1 MFELHFLFFTGED
14 SYNITHIY
22 LQELQDF
29 RDKYKQQSRELKEAL
44 AKQKITIEQYTDT
57 NDS

>member
-1 MFELHFLFFTGED
+1 MTNFLFFAQQD
-14 SYNITHIY
+14 SYNISHMY

-57 NDS
+57 NDT

>member
-1 MFELHFLFFTGED
+1 MTIFLL
-14 SYNITHIY
+14 SRILSISHIY